1 MKVQIYGDS
10 LMKGVLVDENFKY
23 KPVAG
28 KLLQELTAITGVETV
43 NRAHFGYTVDKGQAI
58 LKKDLQKGLDCEIA
72 VIEFG
77 GNDCDFDWSE
87 VAQAPESVHHPHTP
101 IGQFLDAVTQM
112 AKSLKDAGGQ
122 AGADVP
128 AASGRP
134 AVSQLY
140 RSAGKQHHQHS
151 PLAGRRQPDLPV
163 SGDVLQPDQPPGGQ
177 AQSAAD
183 RRSQAGSW
191 TGGTCGQLI
200 ARDGIHLTEAGY
212 RLLLDE
218 ARLTLAGMSAY

>member
-77 GNDCDFDWSE
+77 GNDCDFNWSE

-112 AKSLKDAGGQ
+112 AKSLKDAGVKPVLMSLPPLDAQ
-122 AGADVP
+122 RYLNFI
-128 AASGRP
+128 GRLGNNT
-134 AVSQLY
+134 ANIL
-140 RSAGKQHHQHS
+140 HW
-151 PLAGRRQPDLPV
+151 L
-163 SGDVLQPDQPPGGQ
+163 GDVNRIYRYQEMYSNQISRL
-177 AQSAAD
+177 AAKLNLPLIDVRSRFLD
-183 RRSQAGSW
+183 RRDCS
-191 TGGTCGQLI
+191 QLI